1 MESTRPFSTALT
13 AVLGIRHP
21 IVLAGMAGG
30 PTTPDLVAAV
40 SRAGG
45 LGVFGASGM
54 TVEALRADIARARQ
68 LAPGVPIGVNVLLAP
83 PTDGNP
89 DPSPMRAALAD
100 LRRQMDLPEDPPT
113 APPPP
118 GAEDLVRAA
127 LEEGV
132 DVVSTGLGDPAPV
145 ADMAR
150 SAGVPLMSM
159 VTTVE
164 EARTVVGSGADV
176 VVAQGWE
183 AGGHRSTFQLAPGQ
197 GLPSVGTMALVP
209 QMVAAVDVPV
219 VAAGGVMDGR
229 GLAAVLC
236 LGASGAQLGTRFLG
250 AAEAGVPESYRQRMR
265 EARDVDSR
273 IIRAL
278 SGRPARGLVNDMVER
293 LERGPAPLG
302 YPSQSAAWADIR
314 RAASAAG
321 DAEHI
326 TLWAGQAAGLVDDTA
341 VSAERIVQDIVAEA
355 LAALSVVA

>member
-1 MESTRPFSTALT
+1 MNPTHPFSTALT
-13 AVLGIRHP
+13 SLLGIRHP
-21 IVLAGMAGG
+21 VVLAGMAGG
-30 PTTPDLVAAV
+30 PTTPELVAAV

-54 TVEALRADIARARQ
+54 SVPDLRAAIARARE
-68 LAPGVPIGVNVLLAP
+68 LAPGAPIGVNVLLAP
-83 PTDGNP
+83 PTEGNP
-89 DPSPMRAALAD
+89 DPGQVRAALAD
-100 LRRQMDLPEDPPT
+100 LRRQMDLPEEPAPT
-113 APPPP
+113 PPPP
-118 GAEDLVRAA
+118 GPVDLVRAA

-145 ADMAR
+145 AELVHA
-150 SAGVPLMSM
+150 AGVPLMSM
-159 VTTVE
+159 VTTVD
-164 EARTVVGSGADV
+164 EARIVVDSGADV

-197 GLPSVGTMALVP
+197 GLPSIGTIALVP

-229 GLAAVLC
+229 GLAAVMC

-265 EARDVDSR
+265 NAHDTDTR
-273 IIRAL
+273 IIRAM
-278 SGRPARGLVNDMVER
+278 SGRPARGLVNDMVDR
-293 LERGPAPLG
+293 LEHGPAPLG
-302 YPSQSAAWADIR
+302 YPGQSAAWADIR
-314 RAASAAG
+314 RAAAQAG

-341 VSAERIVQDIVAEA
+341 LGAEAIVERIIAEA
-355 LAALSVVA
+355 LAALSVIA